1 MGVWDDDTWDLIQ
14 KLLKVNPK
22 ERLGVGCFEWIPPP
36 KTQEKDITRD
46 KKIDKETQW
55 KERIAVV
62 ASAMPILK

>member
-36 KTQEKDITRD
+36 KTQEKNIARN

-55 KERIAVV
+55 KERVAVV